1 MIYYQFLMHYLPL
14 VYLHYDDTLHY
25 RGLLIV
31 SDTLSYSG
39 FITHIDALLPF
50 GFLFIIDTLYISSL
64 LTISDTFPLSGYLNY
79 RDTLPYTGFLMF
91 YDTLHIFGYLKSV
104 DKVKK
109 ESGIKPLSLTVSA
122 RLLCHDIHCTYEVYN
137 PISQLHKVLILRIPH
152 MLSKLPINHE

>member
-31 SDTLSYSG
+31 SDTLSNFGLLFATDALSYSG
-39 FITHIDALLPF
+39 FLTHIDALCIS
-50 GFLFIIDTLYISSL
+50 GFLNCIDA
-64 LTISDTFPLSGYLNY
+64 FPLSGFLNY
-79 RDTLPYTGFLMF
+79 RDTLFTFGFLN
-91 YDTLHIFGYLKSV
+91 YDDTLHIFGYLKSV

-109 ESGIKPLSLTVSA
+109 ESVIKPLSLTVSA

-137 PISQLHKVLILRIPH
+137 PTFQLHKVLILRSPH

>member
-31 SDTLSYSG
+31 SDTFFNDGFLSDIDTLSYSG

-50 GFLFIIDTLYISSL
+50 GSLFIIDTLYISGL

-79 RDTLPYTGFLMF
+79 R
-91 YDTLHIFGYLKSV
+91 DTLHIFGYLKSV

-109 ESGIKPLSLTVSA
+109 ESGIKPLSLTVSVQ
-122 RLLCHDIHCTYEVYN
+122 LFCHDIHYTYEAYN
-137 PISQLHKVLILRIPH
+137 PTFQLHKVLILRSPH